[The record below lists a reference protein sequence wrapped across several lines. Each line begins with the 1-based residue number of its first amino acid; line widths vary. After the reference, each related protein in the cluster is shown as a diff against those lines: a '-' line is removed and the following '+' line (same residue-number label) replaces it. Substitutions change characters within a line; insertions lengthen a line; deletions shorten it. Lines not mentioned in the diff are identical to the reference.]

1 MKTESLHRT
10 LCAAEYGSQT
20 LAPPWQPL
28 RQPCSFVRGVGS
40 SASLVRRFSRAVEL
54 EGHKTPVNT
63 LCWNSDGTLLLSGSD
78 DCRVKIWDARSHK
91 LRRAVETGHT
101 ASILGAKFLETTNS
115 FNIATC
121 GADKQVRVIDFSR
134 NAVRPYHCHSGRVK
148 CLAALS
154 PNVFLS
160 GADDG
165 VVCQYDTR
173 ERSTCGSYF
182 DHSRASCRNLLVE
195 QRDEK
200 IDSPR
205 TSIGVSSLAVDPL
218 RPHIFATGG
227 PSSFVRLYDRR
238 MLGPGAEMPQGAGS
252 RPRWVCCYL
261 GPRCAAGRPR
271 QASIRHVAT
280 SLAFSFNGR
289 RLFASFSGDRIYS
302 FDTEEHALE
311 CMADPSV
318 RGSKL
323 QLRSRRLASHGF
335 QEAPAS
341 VEPVMLDA
349 GEPFLPNSPFDVQDD
364 LLPQGAF
371 PGRESAGAVRG
382 GAVSG
387 EGGAAASGTGHRH
400 RQGRLML
407 FWGRRQDA
415 AQRPPTGSPAGALP
429 GGASNGDL
437 PAGSAGEGVGQA
449 SSANGARR
457 SGTEPPRK
465 RQRTRTPEGAP
476 GGAALSG
483 MMPTPPPWP
492 VGGGGG
498 SQRRSPRG
506 RSGDGA
512 PAAPRPSGP
521 SLMTRLQQS
530 LFSNQAG
537 TSPGTAGAG
546 GGDGAAGRGPGPQHG
561 PAAPWIPL
569 HARTI
574 GLSLGSGA
582 SPAPLQEGGLFNS
595 IGSWRRRRRV
605 RSSRRAGVVLE
616 DAGMELGSD
625 TLQLCE
631 GSSGALFLQSYAG
644 HRHIS
649 SVKEIS
655 LLGARSEYVVSGSE
669 DGNIFIWD
677 AETGGI
683 VCVLEGGG
691 TSINSVAAHPY
702 DPLLSSGSAEGA
714 VQLWAPVA
722 AEPSGNDNLE
732 YIMRRNSQ
740 EMAEG
745 EARREAPPALVSM
758 LQAMGDMDGSQRLQ
772 AGGAAE
778 RCTMQ

>member
-415 AQRPPTGSPAGALP
+415 AQRPPTGSPA
-429 GGASNGDL
+429 
-437 PAGSAGEGVGQA
+437 VRIC
-449 SSANGARR
+449 RR
-457 SGTEPPRK
+457 RGRTGLE
-465 RQRTRTPEGAP
+465 RQWGAP
-476 GGAALSG
+476 QRDRAPQEAAADADAGGCA
-483 MMPTPPPWP
+483 W
-492 VGGGGG
+492 
-498 SQRRSPRG
+498 RRSPL
-506 RSGDGA
+506 GDDA
-512 PAAPRPSGP
+512 HAA
-521 SLMTRLQQS
+521 
-530 LFSNQAG
+530 AV
-537 TSPGTAGAG
+537 
-546 GGDGAAGRGPGPQHG
+546 
-561 PAAPWIPL
+561 
-569 HARTI
+569 AR
-574 GLSLGSGA
+574 
-582 SPAPLQEGGLFNS
+582 
-595 IGSWRRRRRV
+595 WRRRRLPAPQPPRQV
-605 RSSRRAGVVLE
+605 RRWGSR
-616 DAGMELGSD
+616 
-625 TLQLCE
+625 
-631 GSSGALFLQSYAG
+631 GA
-644 HRHIS
+644 
-649 SVKEIS
+649 
-655 LLGARSEYVVSGSE
+655 
-669 DGNIFIWD
+669 
-677 AETGGI
+677 
-683 VCVLEGGG
+683 
-691 TSINSVAAHPY
+691 AALRPLAH
-702 DPLLSSGSAEGA
+702 DP
-714 VQLWAPVA
+714 PA
-722 AEPSGNDNLE
+722 AEPVFQPGRNIPGHS
-732 YIMRRNSQ
+732 RR
-740 EMAEG
+740 
-745 EARREAPPALVSM
+745 RR
-758 LQAMGDMDGSQRLQ
+758 R
-772 AGGAAE
+772 
-778 RCTMQ
+778 